1 MEVSLPGQRVAQKMA
16 LRFRD
21 HLRQRQE
28 PKGRL
33 VEWQRYRKTHGDC
46 RMTQPN
52 LEFRCRNS
60 V

>member
-21 HLRQRQE
+21 LRQRQE

-33 VEWQRYRKTHGDC
+33 VEEG
-46 RMTQPN
+46 
-52 LEFRCRNS
+52 
-60 V
+60 